1 MDLSLKQAIVNLLAQ
16 NVDVSNDI
24 EDIFK
29 DEEIK
34 KELHDRISS
43 LDISSLPTPISAN
56 KEDDTLEIAEAIVL
70 ITGRPVLF
78 VQNDS
83 FIAPESDI
91 WQERLNKSKPLIEAA
106 IKAVGRVELSHHDT
120 LDWVGT
126 AWLVASDI
134 LVTNRHVAREF
145 AAKQNNQF
153 VFKSN
158 PLRKTIRANI
168 DFKVEYEIEDSDD
181 SRFKVKDILYIEDD
195 VKLNDGSESP
205 DIAFLRVSSGD
216 SLATPISLFSEP
228 IEPNRDVAVIGYPAR
243 DGGRNDYQ
251 VMDRIFGGVY
261 DLKRL
266 HPGKITGV
274 YHNVIT
280 HDCSTLGGN
289 SGSVVLDLETGKAL
303 GLHFGGA
310 YRKTNYAVPAWV
322 IKDRLDRIR

>member
-16 NVDVSNDI
+16 NVDVPADI

-29 DEEIK
+29 DEEIN
-34 KELHDRISS
+34 KELHERISS
-43 LDISSLPTPISAN
+43 LDISSLPTPISAD
-56 KEDDTLEIAEAIVL
+56 KEDDTLKIAEAIVL
-70 ITGRPVLF
+70 VTGRPVLF

-91 WQERLNKSKPLIEAA
+91 WQERLKKSKPLIEAA
-106 IKAVGRVELSHHDT
+106 VKAVGRVELRNHPT
-120 LDWVGT
+120 FDWVGS

-134 LVTNRHVAREF
+134 LVTNRHVARQF

-153 VFKSN
+153 VFLSN
-158 PLRKTIRANI
+158 PLRKTIRATI
-168 DFKVEYEIEDSDD
+168 DFKVEYEVDSDAPD
-181 SRFKVKDILYIEDD
+181 FKVKDILYIEDD
-195 VKLNDGSESP
+195 AQLNDGSPSP

-251 VMDRIFGGVY
+251 VMDRIFAGVY
-261 DLKRL
+261 DVKRL

-274 YHNVIT
+274 TDNVIT

-310 YRKTNYAVPAWV
+310 YRKTNYAVPASV
-322 IKDRLDRIR
+322 IKDRLDRIF

>member
-1 MDLSLKQAIVNLLAQ
+1 MDLSLQQAIENLLDH
-16 NVDVSNDI
+16 NVDVSDDI
-24 EDIFK
+24 EDIFN
-29 DEEIK
+29 DEEIN

-56 KEDDTLEIAEAIVL
+56 KKDDTLEIAEAIVL
-70 ITGRPVLF
+70 VTGRPVLF
-78 VQNDS
+78 VQNNS

-106 IKAVGRVELSHHDT
+106 IKAVGRVELGNHPTHD
-120 LDWVGT
+120 WGGS

-145 AAKQNNQF
+145 AAKQNNKY
-153 VFKSN
+153 VFLSN
-158 PLRKTIRANI
+158 PLRKTIRAAI
-168 DFKVEYEIEDSDD
+168 DFTVEHEVDVDAPH
-181 SRFKVKDILYIEDD
+181 FKVKDILYIEDSAPL
-195 VKLNDGSESP
+195 KDGSQSP

-228 IEPNRDVAVIGYPAR
+228 IEPNRDVAVIGYPGR
-243 DGGRNDYQ
+243 DGLRNDYQ
-251 VMDRIFGGVY
+251 VMERIFGGVY
-261 DLKRL
+261 DVKRL
-266 HPGKITGV
+266 QPGKITGV
-274 YHNVIT
+274 YNNVIT

-303 GLHFGGA
+303 ALHFAGS
-310 YRKTNYAVPAWV
+310 YRKTNYAVPASV

>member
-1 MDLSLKQAIVNLLAQ
+1 MDLSLQEAIANILGQ
-16 NVDVSNDI
+16 NVDVSADI
-24 EDIFK
+24 KDIIK
-29 DEEIK
+29 DEEIQ
-34 KELHDRISS
+34 KELQDRISS
-43 LDISSLPTPISAN
+43 LDISALPTHISAT
-56 KEDDTLEIAEAIVL
+56 KEDDTLNIAEAIVL
-70 ITGRPVLF
+70 VTGRPVLF

-91 WQERLNKSKPLIEAA
+91 WQERLNKSKSLIESA
-106 IKAVGRVELSHHDT
+106 IKAVGRVELRNHPT
-120 LDWVGT
+120 FDWVGT

-153 VFKSN
+153 VFLSN
-158 PLRKTIRANI
+158 PVRQTIRANI
-168 DFKVEYEIEDSDD
+168 DFKVEYEIDSDAPQ
-181 SRFKVKDILYIEDD
+181 FKVKDILYIEDD
-195 VKLNDGSESP
+195 VKLNDGSASP

-228 IEPNRDVAVIGYPAR
+228 IEQNRDVAVIGYPAR
-243 DGGRNDYQ
+243 DGDRNNSQ
-251 VMDRIFGGVY
+251 VMDRIFAGVY
-261 DLKRL
+261 DVKRL
-266 HPGKITGV
+266 QPGKITGV
-274 YHNVIT
+274 KDNFIT

-303 GLHFGGA
+303 GLHFAGT